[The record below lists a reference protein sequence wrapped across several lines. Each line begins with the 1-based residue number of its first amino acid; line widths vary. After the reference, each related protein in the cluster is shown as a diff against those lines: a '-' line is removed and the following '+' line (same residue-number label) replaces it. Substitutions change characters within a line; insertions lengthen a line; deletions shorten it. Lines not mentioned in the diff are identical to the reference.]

1 MSDVVIVGAGLAG
14 LTAALTLARAGAQVR
29 VLDAAEVVGGRLATH
44 GALEF
49 EHAGRV
55 WSLPDEHGIHG
66 VWRQYRNLQRL
77 IGTLRTPAGCG
88 LRDAGDQG
96 LVVHGCDVVPIGER
110 VRRSPLP
117 DVLAQA
123 ALFAE
128 PAYRAAAAAAGPAG
142 LARVARGLSA
152 ALAFD
157 YAGDS
162 AGALDRISVADFTRR
177 WPPVLERM
185 IAALTHSAFFRDPS
199 EVSLAAFFTGLDL
212 YVVRDKRNSGFQ
224 VWQADTRTCLLDPMV
239 AELAALRGTLHLG
252 APVDAICLD
261 ELGEVDGVLLR
272 SGARLGARA
281 VVVALDPA
289 GFATLR
295 VRDARGDRGDATR
308 RLGVTLSPERLAADS
323 VVVRA
328 FFDRDVRAGT
338 PASGVFAGGPAD
350 NYFWLSRLQ
359 RPFEAWA
366 TELGGC
372 VLECHLYGRN
382 ADQARGLPD
391 VAVGRQVVDAATRLW
406 PELGAS
412 CVHVQVRRN
421 PRTHATFPPGDFG
434 RLPSVKTR
442 VAGLSLCG
450 DWIASAAPVL
460 YLERATRTALE
471 AARAVA
477 PRLGLDAA
485 MLPAPLAPDAPAPT
499 VGLGQRALRA
509 GGLTHL
515 WTGLPF

>member
-1 MSDVVIVGAGLAG
+1 MTVVGAGLAG
-14 LTAALTLARAGAQVR
+14 LTAALTLARAGVR
-29 VLDAAEVVGGRLATH
+29 VSIFEGADVLGGRLATH
-44 GALEF
+44 GVFEF

-77 IGTLRTPAGCG
+77 LGTLRAPPGGG

-96 LVVHGCDVVPIGER
+96 LVVRGREIVPMGER
-110 VRRSPLP
+110 VRRSVLP

-162 AGALDRISVADFTRR
+162 AGALDHISVAEFTRR

-199 EVSLAAFFTGLDL
+199 EVSLAAFLTGLDL

-224 VWQADTRTCLLDPMV
+224 VWQADTRTCLLEPMV
-239 AELAALRGTLHLG
+239 SELSALRGAIHLS
-252 APVDAICLD
+252 APVEAVCLD
-261 ELGEVDGVLLR
+261 HRGEVDGVQLR
-272 SGARLGARA
+272 SGARIAGRA

-289 GFATLR
+289 GFSALR
-295 VRDARGDRGDATR
+295 VLDTRGFSMDATR
-308 RLGVTLSPERLAADS
+308 KLGVALSPERLAADS

-328 FFDRDVRAGT
+328 VFGRDVRSVT

-359 RPFEAWA
+359 RPFEAW
-366 TELGGC
+366 TRQVGGS

-382 ADQARGLPD
+382 ADRARSLPD
-391 VAVGRQVVDAATRLW
+391 AAVGRRVVDAATHLW

-434 RLPSVKTR
+434 RLPSAETR
-442 VAGLSLCG
+442 VAGLALCG

-471 AARAVA
+471 AARVVA

-485 MLPAPLAPDAPAPT
+485 TLPEPLAPDAPAPT

-509 GGLTHL
+509 GGLARV

>member
-1 MSDVVIVGAGLAG
+1 V
-14 LTAALTLARAGAQVR
+14 
-29 VLDAAEVVGGRLATH
+29 
-44 GALEF
+44 
-49 EHAGRV
+49 
-55 WSLPDEHGIHG
+55 
-66 VWRQYRNLQRL
+66 
-77 IGTLRTPAGCG
+77 
-88 LRDAGDQG
+88 
-96 LVVHGCDVVPIGER
+96 
-110 VRRSPLP
+110 LP

-123 ALFAE
+123 ALFGE
-128 PAYRAAAAAAGPAG
+128 PTYRAAAAEAGPAG

-162 AGALDRISVADFTRR
+162 AGPLDRISVAEFTRR

-185 IAALTHSAFFRDPS
+185 IAALTHSAFFRDPG

-224 VWQADTRTCLLDPMV
+224 VLAADTQTCLLGPMV
-239 AELAALRGTLHLG
+239 DALRALGGAVSLGT
-252 APVDAICLD
+252 PVDAVCLSAH
-261 ELGEVDGVLLR
+261 GEACGVRLR
-272 SGARLGARA
+272 SGARVEARA

-289 GFATLR
+289 AFAALR
-295 VRDARGDRGDATR
+295 IVDAHGLSGVAIR
-308 RLGVTLSPERLAADS
+308 RLGVALAPERLAADS
-323 VVVRA
+323 VVVRVV
-328 FFDRDVRAGT
+328 FTRDVRSNT

-359 RPFEAWA
+359 RPFEAW
-366 TELGGC
+366 TSQVGGS

-382 ADQARGLPD
+382 ADRARGLSD
-391 VAVGRQVVDAATRLW
+391 AELGRQVVGAATRIW

-412 CVHVQVRRN
+412 CVLTRVRRN
-421 PRTHATFPPGDFG
+421 PRTHSTFPPGDFG
-434 RLPSVKTR
+434 RLPPVETR

-477 PRLGLDAA
+477 PRLGLDPAK
-485 MLPAPLAPDAPAPT
+485 LPEPLAPDAPAPT
-499 VGLGQRALRA
+499 VELGQRALRA
-509 GGLTHL
+509 GGLTRL